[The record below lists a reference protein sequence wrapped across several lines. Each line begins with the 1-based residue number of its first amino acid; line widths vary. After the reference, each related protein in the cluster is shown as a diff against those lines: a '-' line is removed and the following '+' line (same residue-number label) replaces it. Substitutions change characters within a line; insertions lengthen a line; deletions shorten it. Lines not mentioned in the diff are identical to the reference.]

1 MPILRPFRGCLQVAL
16 LVLASIGQPSAVDE
30 SAYHR
35 TLERVLKL
43 LPKQPAQVVVVDPNQ
58 VEGDIGKALLQMD
71 AFVIKGGRVVYL
83 TVHSPILEGALKGWT
98 LHEYI
103 LATVIWHEMA
113 HIAGADEREAQRQE
127 EALLTRYIMTE
138 RVDRGDG
145 MRYLAMLKDR
155 RREDEAQRL
164 QDAEQ
169 TLSGPLMTK
178 PIAVIKSGRFSFTGS
193 GPNMVR

>member
-1 MPILRPFRGCLQVAL
+1 MPILRPFRASLCFAL
-16 LVLASIGQPSAVDE
+16 LVLASIGQASALEE

-43 LPKQPAQVVVVDPNQ
+43 LPKQPAQIVIVDPDQ
-58 VEGDIGKALLQMD
+58 IEGDVRKALLQMD
-71 AFVIKGGRVVYL
+71 AFVTKGGLVVYL
-83 TVHSPILEGALKGWT
+83 TVHSPVLQGALKGWT
-98 LHEYI
+98 LYDYI

-113 HIAGADEREAQRQE
+113 HIDGGDEREAQRQE
-127 EALLTRYIMTE
+127 EALLTRYIMDE

-155 RREDEAQRL
+155 RREDGAQRL
-164 QDAEQ
+164 RDAEQ
-169 TLSGPLMTK
+169 TLSGPLMTR

-193 GPNMVR
+193 GPNIVR